1 MNKSFVFLPNRGDFM
16 IKRLDIAQINDII
29 NKIIENINLSRE
41 QIFDIIDGIRKE
53 EENLML
59 EIASIKNRILNVI
72 DEVDRLEKLDKKLR
86 IRLAEVSRDFFKYTE
101 EDIKKA
107 YDEAYE
113 VRIKLTE
120 KKNEEKMLR
129 EKRDHLE
136 IQLKKLAENIKNAE
150 RVIHQINVALKYL
163 EGDILPALGMD
174 NVESEMLLGIK
185 ILEAQENERKRIA
198 RDIHDGPAQYIANA
212 VMRVD
217 FCKRIIEKNIDEG
230 LKELFEL
237 KEILKRALKEVRD
250 IIFDLRPMSLDD
262 LGLNQT
268 IHELV
273 KSITQ
278 DHDLIINL
286 KLKPVKDEIE
296 PIIQVA
302 VFRIVQEILNNVKK
316 HSKAKNVEIKLDYG
330 LKYLMLVVNDDGIGF
345 DVEKTLDEVKK
356 RGESFGLLGIMER
369 VKQLQGD
376 IHIESKRG
384 IGTTFKIKLPVNRK
398 VLKDEGEN

>member
-113 VRIKLTE
+113 VRMKLNE

-278 DHDLIINL
+278 DHDLKINL

>member
-1 MNKSFVFLPNRGDFM
+1 MK
-16 IKRLDIAQINDII
+16 
-29 NKIIENINLSRE
+29 
-41 QIFDIIDGIRKE
+41 
-53 EENLML
+53 
-59 EIASIKNRILNVI
+59 LN
-72 DEVDRLEKLDKKLR
+72 
-86 IRLAEVSRDFFKYTE
+86 
-101 EDIKKA
+101 
-107 YDEAYE
+107 
-113 VRIKLTE
+113 E

-278 DHDLIINL
+278 DHDLKINL

-345 DVEKTLDEVKK
+345 DVEKTLDEVKN
-356 RGESFGLLGIMER
+356 E
-369 VKQLQGD
+369 
-376 IHIESKRG
+376 
-384 IGTTFKIKLPVNRK
+384 
-398 VLKDEGEN
+398 ENPLVF

>member
-1 MNKSFVFLPNRGDFM
+1 M

-41 QIFDIIDGIRKE
+41 KIFDIIDGIRKE
-53 EENLML
+53 EENLMF
-59 EIASIKNRILNVI
+59 EIASIKNKILKVI
-72 DEVDRLEKLDKKLR
+72 DEVDSLEKLDKKFR

-113 VRIKLTE
+113 VRMKLNE
-120 KKNEEKMLR
+120 KKNEEKILK
-129 EKRDHLE
+129 EKRSHLE

-150 RVIHQINVALKYL
+150 KVIHQINIALKYL
-163 EGDILPALGMD
+163 EGDILPALGID

-217 FCKRIIEKNIDEG
+217 FCKKIMEKDIDEG

-237 KEILKRALKEVRD
+237 KEILKKALKEVRD

-268 IHELV
+268 IQELV
-273 KSITQ
+273 NSITL
-278 DHDLIINL
+278 DYNLNINL

-330 LKYLMLVVNDDGIGF
+330 LKYLMLVVKDDGVGF
-345 DVEKTLDEVKK
+345 DVEKTLEEVKRK
-356 RGESFGLLGIMER
+356 GESFGLLGIMER

-376 IHIESKRG
+376 IHIESKKG

>member
-1 MNKSFVFLPNRGDFM
+1 M

-136 IQLKKLAENIKNAE
+136 IQLKKLSENIKNAE

>member
-1 MNKSFVFLPNRGDFM
+1 M
-16 IKRLDIAQINDII
+16 IRRIDIAQINDII

-41 QIFDIIDGIRKE
+41 KIFDIIDGIRKE

-59 EIASIKNRILNVI
+59 EIASIKNKIIKVI
-72 DEVDRLEKLDKKLR
+72 DEVDMLEKLDKKFR

-113 VRIKLTE
+113 VRMKLNE
-120 KKNEEKMLR
+120 KKNEEKILR
-129 EKRDHLE
+129 ERRNHLE
-136 IQLKKLAENIKNAE
+136 IQLKKMEENIKNAE
-150 RVIHQINVALKYL
+150 KVIHQINVALKYL
-163 EGDILPALGMD
+163 EGDILPALGID
-174 NVESEMLLGIK
+174 NVESDMLLGIK

-217 FCKRIIEKNIDEG
+217 FCKKIIEKDINEG

-268 IHELV
+268 IHELI

-278 DHDLIINL
+278 EHDLNINL
-286 KLKPVKDEIE
+286 KLKPINDEIE

-302 VFRIVQEILNNVKK
+302 VFRIVQEVLNNIKK

-330 LKYLMLVVNDDGIGF
+330 LKYLMLVVKDDGVGF
-345 DVEKTLDEVKK
+345 DVEKTLEEVKK
-356 RGESFGLLGIMER
+356 KGESFGLLGIMER

-376 IHIESKRG
+376 IYIESQKG